1 MISKIVPAG
10 GCRRS
15 CKSADK
21 WALLNMRKNL
31 GEMTL
36 VRVRETPVDTTA
48 ATFATK
54 PAFWTGRSAAGHL
67 RSASYLQDP
76 MLPKQYGHVDSPTG
90 TKQRPRKTSRSPLK
104 RVRASIGPQQH
115 KLTTKGDAPARQPA
129 EQERPMSVRYIITR
143 GRQEM
148 CAKWPNLGRLS
159 SNFVPRK
166 AQELLYPPSPVS
178 NALGRQRGSNDGHV
192 RELLPKSW
200 MLSQKHQDRLA
211 LTPGPST
218 L

>member
-1 MISKIVPAG
+1 MTDPTRQDIPKTSKNTHFQ
-10 GCRRS
+10 RYDS
-15 CKSADK
+15 Y
-21 WALLNMRKNL
+21 
-31 GEMTL
+31 GEKAPHFMGK
-36 VRVRETPVDTTA
+36 RTPH
-48 ATFATK
+48 
-54 PAFWTGRSAAGHL
+54 P
-67 RSASYLQDP
+67 
-76 MLPKQYGHVDSPTG
+76 VDSPTG

-104 RVRASIGPQQH
+104 RVCASIGPQQH

-211 LTPGPST
+211 HAASSRPQAKTTPTATRPA
-218 L
+218 